1 MATGLTTLIS
11 ILLVA
16 GCASEVEPLE
26 VVRPELG
33 EPAEILTMHTE
44 RFERRIEKV
53 TEGVYVAIGYALANV
68 IFIETE
74 EGLVVIDTTESS
86 EAAREIKND
95 FAKISQA
102 PVRAIIYTHAHPDHI
117 FGSPVFAENTADVFD
132 VYAQAGHFDFSG
144 EQMLLRN
151 ILNIRGIR
159 QFGSILTEEYFI
171 VHGIGPVLRFD
182 HELHRSYI
190 TPTVVFDDELR
201 LLIGGQEI
209 ILTHA
214 PGETE
219 DQLMA
224 WLPDKKVL
232 FPGDNYY
239 PAFPNLYTIRGSA
252 PREVSQWIDSL
263 DIMRALPVEYLV
275 PSHAE
280 PVIGADRIYEV
291 LTAYRDAIQ
300 YVHDAVVRGA
310 NQGKTPDELV
320 AEIEL
325 PPHLKAYP
333 ELMELYGQISFS
345 IRSMYDRYLGWFDG
359 NATNLDPLPY
369 WERAEKIAVMA
380 GGVDNLIAEAEKA
393 LLTGEYQW
401 AAELADMILAV
412 DSDNENGREIKIE
425 ALLNLGEAT
434 YNTNA
439 RHYYF
444 TQALE
449 MAGIVNI
456 PENIEV
462 ESEAAHSFAVE
473 DIFRAMAVS
482 LDPVASANS
491 EMAATFHM
499 TDTGSTYS
507 VIVRRGV
514 AEILKGDY
522 KNADLV
528 VHVEENTWKELAAGA
543 LNPAVALATG
553 KLRVEDFKYI
563 ALNKFMDYFG
573 SP

>member
-1 MATGLTTLIS
+1 
-11 ILLVA
+11 
-16 GCASEVEPLE
+16 
-26 VVRPELG
+26 
-33 EPAEILTMHTE
+33 
-44 RFERRIEKV
+44 
-53 TEGVYVAIGYALANV
+53 
-68 IFIETE
+68 
-74 EGLVVIDTTESS
+74 
-86 EAAREIKND
+86 
-95 FAKISQA
+95 
-102 PVRAIIYTHAHPDHI
+102 
-117 FGSPVFAENTADVFD
+117 
-132 VYAQAGHFDFSG
+132 
-144 EQMLLRN
+144 
-151 ILNIRGIR
+151 
-159 QFGSILTEEYFI
+159 
-171 VHGIGPVLRFD
+171 
-182 HELHRSYI
+182 
-190 TPTVVFDDELR
+190 
-201 LLIGGQEI
+201 
-209 ILTHA
+209 
-214 PGETE
+214 
-219 DQLMA
+219 
-224 WLPDKKVL
+224 
-232 FPGDNYY
+232 
-239 PAFPNLYTIRGSA
+239 
-252 PREVSQWIDSL
+252 
-263 DIMRALPVEYLV
+263 MRALPVEYLV

-280 PVIGADRIYEV
+280 PVIGADRIYEL

-325 PPHLKAYP
+325 PPHLAAHP

-369 WERAEKIAVMA
+369 WERAEKIAAMA

-393 LLTGEYQW
+393 LQTGEYQW

-412 DSDNENGREIKIE
+412 DSDNENGREIKIK

-449 MAGIVNI
+449 MAGIVTI

-462 ESEAAHSFAVE
+462 EPGAAHSFAVE

-528 VHVEENTWKELAAGA
+528 VHVEENTWKELAAGT

-553 KLRVEDFKYI
+553 KLRVEDFKYMT
-563 ALNKFMDYFG
+563 LNKFMSYFG